1 MLLQLY
7 TWYVS
12 FHISLWNVATTDST
26 VRIHWRKINVC
37 YWTYTKIRSGYL
49 AQKIP
54 PSKDLIGNN
63 FIFSDRCRM
72 HVKRRRE
79 GNKTEAKHSKQW
91 WFTKPRIL
99 IFSMNHRIMKKN
111 RHVRVMFAMVFCCSV
126 FAFSTCARGLPLIV
140 RAHPFVR
147 WCLVNGSTLKAR
159 FSAVSINQI
168 MCSSSHDSNQSNQS
182 NQPDTIQIIPSF

>member
-7 TWYVS
+7 TWYMS
-12 FHISLWNVATTDST
+12 FHISLWKCYYHWFNSAYPLAENKRLLLNVYQNT
-26 VRIHWRKINVC
+26 VWL
-37 YWTYTKIRSGYL
+37 SGT
-49 AQKIP
+49 KIP

-63 FIFSDRCRM
+63 FIFSDKCRM
-72 HVKRRRE
+72 HVRRREE
-79 GNKTEAKHSKQW
+79 GNKTEPKHSKQW

-147 WCLVNGSTLKAR
+147 WCLVSGSTLKGR
-159 FSAVSINQI
+159 F
-168 MCSSSHDSNQSNQS
+168 
-182 NQPDTIQIIPSF
+182 